1 MNLKT
6 SIYTKVKLT
15 ESKLKQIVAESV
27 NRILKEGKVVNN
39 KPFFI
44 MKGEKPKDQVKEMG
58 TKLDTLRMN

>member
-27 NRILKEGKVVNN
+27 NRILKEGKVV
-39 KPFFI
+39 K
-44 MKGEKPKDQVKEMG
+44 
-58 TKLDTLRMN
+58 